1 MNLFTL
7 SLAIFSLSNIPSTSQ
22 QTVHQQSA
30 CNELRT
36 ILNSETSEQCHPI
49 TQIKGLDCWQ
59 PLITKIS
66 SETEMPLAFKLMELE
81 DACEEEHKQLRKEQD
96 FLGHLAI
103 TLLQISQKHMNCE
116 HTKQA
121 AQIAACAKNKKDIK
135 IIQNILNKNQS

>member
-81 DACEEEHKQLRKEQD
+81 DACEAEHKQLRKGIIYNSRKRKKRTRLFRTPSD
-96 FLGHLAI
+96 YIIAN
-103 TLLQISQKHMNCE
+103 ISKTYELRAHQTSSSNC
-116 HTKQA
+116 
-121 AQIAACAKNKKDIK
+121 
-135 IIQNILNKNQS
+135 SMR